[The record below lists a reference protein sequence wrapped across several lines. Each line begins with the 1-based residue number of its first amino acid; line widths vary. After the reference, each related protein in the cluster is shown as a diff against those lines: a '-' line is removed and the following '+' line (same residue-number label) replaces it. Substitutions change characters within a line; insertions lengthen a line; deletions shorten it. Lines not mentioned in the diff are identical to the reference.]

1 MVHFHKIYIQ
11 QAISKVRAALHGYHN
26 SRWND
31 LEMMTEFTHTGN
43 YWFIFTIV

>member
-1 MVHFHKIYIQ
+1 MVHFNNNDIQ

-43 YWFIFTIV
+43 LWLGFTIV